1 MSFLDIDEC
10 QRGIADCQQ
19 ICINTIGGFNC
30 GCEFGYTLDDV
41 DRKTCGIGIQLNSV
55 KCWWDWFEHSFKH
68 FIPNLINQ
76 IKTLVMNKVNL
87 VDLSI

>member
-1 MSFLDIDEC
+1 MAIKILKCMIVFIQNKMFVLDIDEC

-30 GCEFGYTLDDV
+30 ECEFGYTLDDV

-55 KCWWDWFEHSFKH
+55 KCQWDWFEHSF
-68 FIPNLINQ
+68 
-76 IKTLVMNKVNL
+76 
-87 VDLSI
+87 

>member
-1 MSFLDIDEC
+1 MSVLDIDEC

-55 KCWWDWFEHSFKH
+55 KC
-68 FIPNLINQ
+68 
-76 IKTLVMNKVNL
+76 
-87 VDLSI
+87 